1 MPKFRKIVINSII
14 NIKIYK
20 KNIFELPNSGYIIG
34 NYFRFL
40 KIKIELMINEN
51 DEPLSRK
58 QQRYTSEFRKII
70 TNQVNDQKL

>member
-1 MPKFRKIVINSII
+1 
-14 NIKIYK
+14 
-20 KNIFELPNSGYIIG
+20 
-34 NYFRFL
+34 
-40 KIKIELMINEN
+40 MINEN